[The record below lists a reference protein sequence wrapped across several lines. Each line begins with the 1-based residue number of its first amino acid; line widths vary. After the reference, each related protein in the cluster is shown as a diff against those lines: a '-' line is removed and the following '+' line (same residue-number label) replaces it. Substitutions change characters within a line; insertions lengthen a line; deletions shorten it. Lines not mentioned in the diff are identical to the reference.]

1 MVAVNKSTTGRQ
13 SLYILESRCDAFG
26 CVDKRKLSYAWHVH
40 HQGTLFNP
48 MYRSMSSR
56 VSTPTIVFPYR
67 FGSLHLVTR
76 QRIQ

>member
-1 MVAVNKSTTGRQ
+1 MFAVNKSTTGCQ

-26 CVDKRKLSYAWHVH
+26 CVGKRKLSDAWHVH
-40 HQGTLFNP
+40 HQGSLFDP
-48 MYRSMSSR
+48 MYRSVTSC

-67 FGSLHLVTR
+67 FGSLHLITR